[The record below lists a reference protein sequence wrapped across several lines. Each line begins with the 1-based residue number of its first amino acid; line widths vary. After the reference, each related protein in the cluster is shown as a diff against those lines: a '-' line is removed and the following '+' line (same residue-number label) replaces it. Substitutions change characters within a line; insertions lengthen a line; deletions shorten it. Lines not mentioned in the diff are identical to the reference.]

1 MPGCVPAMM
10 RGSRV
15 REEPAIPAITIPGG
29 ATAPELNAH
38 LAVPPVG
45 EGPWPGVVVLH
56 ESFGLIDDIR
66 EQADRLA
73 AAGYLAVAPDLYSGG
88 GDLARMQAA
97 LRSPAPGPGQPVG
110 DIDARRRRLTGR
122 RG

>member
-1 MPGCVPAMM
+1 M
-10 RGSRV
+10 
-15 REEPAIPAITIPGG
+15 PAITIPGG

-45 EGPWPGVVVLH
+45 DGPWPGVVVLH

-73 AAGYLAVAPDLYSGG
+73 AAGYLAVAPDLYTGG
-88 GDLARMQAA
+88 SYLRCMQATLRSLARGHGKPFDE
-97 LRSPAPGPGQPVG
+97 LHAPPRPP
-110 DIDARRRRLTGR
+110 
-122 RG
+122 